1 MHQGRDRLDWAL
13 AGGCVAV
20 AAVLAMLTVRLLLDL
35 PWSVPLLL
43 GIGLLSAVPFVV
55 LGFVPSW
62 SPAGRRVLRESIVAG
77 GLVVFVCLIY
87 SVLMVGLDRQ
97 ARPAERSLVGLS
109 MVAALAVAALAVP
122 VRNRLV
128 GFAEHLVPGMGVRPQ
143 EALDNLS
150 TRMTRA
156 VPMDELLLQLAE
168 SLQASTAPA
177 GAEVWVASDEA
188 LVRTIAVPSLPQ
200 ERLVLG
206 ADEQRVVA
214 RARVSGNTWAAMW
227 APSLLTGREDQVV
240 RVAPISHLGNL
251 LGLLV
256 VRRPP
261 GARAFTEDEES
272 SLAELARHTGLAL
285 HNVRLDGA
293 LQASLEE
300 LRHRNAELQ
309 ASRARIVAAADQSRR
324 RIERDLHDGAQQHL
338 VAMAVRIGLAR
349 TILEEDPEQVG
360 PVLDEFRKEVQAT
373 LTELRALAHGIY
385 PPLLRDRGLEEAL
398 RNACARSAL
407 PVEVDVQLEERPP
420 ADIEA
425 AVYFCCLEAVNN
437 AVKHAGND
445 ASITLSVRVEGTSL
459 TFDVID
465 SGMGFEMGHS
475 AAGQGFDN
483 MSDRLGAYGGELIVE
498 SSPGHGTSV
507 RGRVPIGQT
516 PTPEPST
523 TSAASESSAASEPAD
538 VPTVSELA

>member
-1 MHQGRDRLDWAL
+1 MHKGRDRVDWVL
-13 AGGCVAV
+13 AGACVAV

-35 PWSVPLLL
+35 HWSATVLLAIAL
-43 GIGLLSAVPFVV
+43 VSALPFVV
-55 LGFVPSW
+55 LGFVPRW
-62 SPAGRRVLRESIVAG
+62 SSAGRRVLRESIVTA
-77 GLVVFVCLIY
+77 GLVVFVCAIY
-87 SVLMVGLDRQ
+87 TVLLVGLDRQ
-97 ARPAERSLVGLS
+97 ARPAERGLVALS

-128 GFAEHLVPGMGVRPQ
+128 GMAEHLAPGMGVRPQ

-168 SLQASTAPA
+168 NLHASTAPA

-188 LVRTIAVPSLPQ
+188 LVRTVSVPSLPQ

-206 ADEQRVVA
+206 PDEQRVMA
-214 RARVSGNTWAAMW
+214 RARVSGNAWAAMW
-227 APSLLTGREDQVV
+227 APSLLTGREDQLV
-240 RVAPISHLGNL
+240 RVAPISHLGDL

-300 LRHRNAELQ
+300 LRHRNTELQ
-309 ASRARIVAAADQSRR
+309 ASRARIVAAADQGRR

-349 TILEEDPEQVG
+349 TILEDDPEQVG
-360 PVLDEFRKEVQAT
+360 PILDEFRKEVQAT

-385 PPLLRDRGLEEAL
+385 PPLLRDRGLSEAL
-398 RNACARSAL
+398 RNACARSSL
-407 PVEVDVQLEERPP
+407 PVDVDVQLEQRPP
-420 ADIEA
+420 ADVEA

-437 AVKHAGND
+437 AAKHAGEG

-459 TFDVID
+459 VFDVTD
-465 SGMGFEMGHS
+465 NGVGFEMGH
-475 AAGQGFDN
+475 AARGQGFDN
-483 MSDRLGAYGGELIVE
+483 MGDRLGAYGGQLTVE
-498 SSPGHGTSV
+498 SAPGQGTSI
-507 RGRVPIGQT
+507 RGQVPIPANGT
-516 PTPEPST
+516 PAT
-523 TSAASESSAASEPAD
+523 SESAD
-538 VPTVSELA
+538 VATVSELA

>member
-1 MHQGRDRLDWAL
+1 MHKGRDRVDWVL
-13 AGGCVAV
+13 AGGCVA
-20 AAVLAMLTVRLLLDL
+20 AAFALALLTVRLLLDL
-35 PWSVPLLL
+35 HWSPGILVAIALLAA
-43 GIGLLSAVPFVV
+43 GPFVV
-55 LGFVPSW
+55 LGFVPAM
-62 SPAGRRVLRESIVAG
+62 SPAGRRVLRESIVAA
-77 GLVVFVCLIY
+77 GLVGFVCATYII
-87 SVLMVGLDRQ
+87 LMVGLDRQ
-97 ARPAERSLVGLS
+97 ARPAERSLVGMS

-128 GFAEHLVPGMGVRPQ
+128 GLAEQLFPGAGVRPQ

-168 SLQASTAPA
+168 SLHASTAPA

-188 LVRTIAVPSLPQ
+188 LVRTISVPSLPQ

-206 ADEQRVVA
+206 ADEKRVMA
-214 RARVSGNTWAAMW
+214 RARVSGNAWVAMW
-227 APSLLTGREDQVV
+227 APALLAGREDDVV
-240 RVAPISHLGNL
+240 RVAPISHLGDL

-261 GARAFTEDEES
+261 GSRAFSEDEES
-272 SLAELARHTGLAL
+272 TLAELARHTGLAL

-349 TILEEDPEQVG
+349 TILEEDPAQVG
-360 PVLDEFRKEVQAT
+360 PVLDEFRKEVQDT

-385 PPLLRDRGLEEAL
+385 PPLLRDRGLDEAL
-398 RNACARSAL
+398 RNACARSSL
-407 PVEVDVQLEERPP
+407 PVQVEVLLEERPTP
-420 ADIEA
+420 DLEA

-437 AVKHAGND
+437 AAKHAGD
-445 ASITLSVRVEGTSL
+445 GASIKLNVHVEDTWL
-459 TFDVID
+459 VFDVTD
-465 SGMGFEMGHS
+465 NGGGFDVGQG
-475 AAGQGFDN
+475 ATGQGFDN
-483 MSDRLGAYGGELIVE
+483 MSDRLGAYGGQLTVN
-498 SSPGHGTSV
+498 SAPGRGTTV
-507 RGRVPIGQT
+507 RGRVPLPREQS
-516 PTPEPST
+516 PT
-523 TSAASESSAASEPAD
+523 ASESTD
-538 VPTVSELA
+538 VATVGELA